1 MTPCPEYL
9 IDGWPDG
16 HIEEHAWVE
25 VTTAT
30 DSEQKAIA
38 FLEKEMPIEDS
49 FPDEPEGMLHY
60 RVTGQEWQKP
70 LGFPVPGSFEVRS
83 EHPLDQYG
91 DCSWCKG
98 TAKVTVIDKLE
109 LASTPTAQDAAS
121 RLAAPPNAEAHEG
134 MVLTEDR
141 HRRITRA
148 GMAVTRTHKEDCD
161 GCHATGKDA
170 DWIHGDEGWPWEACE
185 EGADEGKLFWKLEVS
200 DEPDPRVNV
209 SDEQTTLPET

>member
-30 DSEQKAIA
+30 DSAKKAIE
-38 FLEKEMPIEDS
+38 FLDKEMPIDDQFDS
-49 FPDEPEGMLHY
+49 EPAGSYHY

-70 LGFPVPGSFEVRS
+70 AGYPVNADLRVER
-83 EHPLDQYG
+83 PLDDYG
-91 DCSWCKG
+91 PCRMCKG
-98 TAKVTVIDKLE
+98 TAKIDIIAKIE
-109 LASTPTAQDAAS
+109 QRLASTSADPAT
-121 RLAAPPNAEAHEG
+121 RLAAPASVAWLVG
-134 MVLTEDR
+134 MPVTPMNLRKIE
-141 HRRITRA
+141 RA
-148 GMAVTRTHKEDCD
+148 NGVVTRRDQEECCDCH
-161 GCHATGKDA
+161 GTGKEA

-185 EGADEGKLFWKLEVS
+185 EGADEGKLFWKLEVA